1 MERGQAVAIERAL
14 TFEVGGEPLLG
25 ILHPATVVVAAA
37 ETPVAAGTAIP
48 ARAEAATIA
57 AAATAATEAPR
68 GLLLVV
74 GGPQYRVGSHR
85 QFLLL
90 ARHLAAA
97 GIPVFRF
104 DYRGMGDSS
113 GPQRDFEQINE
124 DIRAAIDCFQSASP
138 GLREI
143 VIWGLC
149 DAASAALFYAWQ
161 DPRVSA
167 LVLLN
172 PWVRTEEGLAKAYLK
187 GYYLRRV
194 LSRDFWT
201 SLLSGRVNP
210 LNSLRSLL
218 TMVRRVAGAGRASSA
233 ADTLGGNAGGD
244 ADSDAKV
251 AASGTAGAN
260 GTPGAS
266 LSATK
271 GQRLPSGP
279 LPERMAAG
287 WQRFS
292 GPILLILSGDDLTAA
307 EFRDVAAQSP
317 AWQGLLE
324 APRVTRRELPDANH
338 TFSRQVWRD
347 QVADWTRDWFFSST

>member
-1 MERGQAVAIERAL
+1 MAAGPMQDDALAQDAPMEQGQPQAVSMERAL
-14 TFEVGGEPLLG
+14 TFEVDGEQLLG
-25 ILHPATVVVAAA
+25 ILHPATADA
-37 ETPVAAGTAIP
+37 EPH
-48 ARAEAATIA
+48 
-57 AAATAATEAPR
+57 R

-113 GPQRDFEQINE
+113 GPQRDFEHVNE
-124 DIRAAIDCFQSASP
+124 DICAAIDRFQAESP
-138 GLREI
+138 GLQEV

-161 DPRVSA
+161 DPRVSG

-187 GYYLRRV
+187 GYYLRRL

-201 SLLSGRVNP
+201 SLVSGRVNP
-210 LNSLRSLL
+210 LASLRSLAA
-218 TMVRRVAGAGRASSA
+218 MVRRVAGAGRASSA
-233 ADTLGGNAGGD
+233 SSALGADA
-244 ADSDAKV
+244 
-251 AASGTAGAN
+251 TA
-260 GTPGAS
+260 P
-266 LSATK
+266 LE
-271 GQRLPSGP
+271 QRLPSGP

-287 WQRFS
+287 WRRFS

-317 AWQGLLE
+317 AWQGLLD
-324 APRVTRRELPDANH
+324 APRVTRRELPEANH
-338 TFSRQVWRD
+338 TFSRRIWRD
-347 QVADWTRDWFFSST
+347 QVADWTRDWISSST

>member
-1 MERGQAVAIERAL
+1 MEGPGQPQAVAMERAS
-14 TFEVGGEPLLG
+14 TFEVDGEQLLG
-25 ILHPATVVVAAA
+25 IVHPATAVV
-37 ETPVAAGTAIP
+37 EPH
-48 ARAEAATIA
+48 
-57 AAATAATEAPR
+57 R

-90 ARHLAAA
+90 ARHLASA

-113 GPQRDFEQINE
+113 GPQRDFEQIDE
-124 DIRAAIDCFQSASP
+124 DIRAAIDRFQAESP
-138 GLREI
+138 GLQEV

-187 GYYLRRV
+187 GYYLRRL

-201 SLLSGRVNP
+201 SLISGRVNP
-210 LNSLRSLL
+210 LNSIRSLAA
-218 TMVRRVAGAGRASSA
+218 MVRQVAGAGRASNASGS
-233 ADTLGGNAGGD
+233 LGGK
-244 ADSDAKV
+244 ADVEADLDAK
-251 AASGTAGAN
+251 AASRATGASGTVAA
-260 GTPGAS
+260 A
-266 LSATK
+266 SATK
-271 GQRLPSGP
+271 GQLGQRLPPGP

-287 WQRFS
+287 WRRFT

-307 EFRDVAAQSP
+307 EFRDVANQSP
-317 AWQGLLE
+317 AWQGLLA
-324 APRVTRRELPDANH
+324 APRVTRRELPEANH
-338 TFSRQVWRD
+338 TFSQHAWRD
-347 QVADWTRDWFFSST
+347 QVAEWTRDWISSST

>member
-1 MERGQAVAIERAL
+1 MERAL
-14 TFEVGGEPLLG
+14 TFEVDGEQLLG
-25 ILHPATVVVAAA
+25 ILHPATAVA
-37 ETPVAAGTAIP
+37 EPH
-48 ARAEAATIA
+48 
-57 AAATAATEAPR
+57 R

-113 GPQRDFEQINE
+113 GPQRDFEQIDE
-124 DIRAAIDCFQSASP
+124 DIRAAIDRFQAESP
-138 GLREI
+138 GLREV

-161 DPRVSA
+161 DPRVSG

-187 GYYLRRV
+187 GYYLRRL

-201 SLLSGRVNP
+201 SLISGRVNP
-210 LNSLRSLL
+210 LNSIRSLAA
-218 TMVRRVAGAGRASSA
+218 MVRQVAGAGRASNASGS
-233 ADTLGGNAGGD
+233 LGGNAGVD
-244 ADSDAKV
+244 ADSEEKAATGATETSGTTAATA
-251 AASGTAGAN
+251 AAS
-260 GTPGAS
+260 
-266 LSATK
+266 ATTK
-271 GQRLPSGP
+271 GRQGQRLPPGP
-279 LPERMAAG
+279 LPKRMAAG
-287 WQRFS
+287 WRRFN

-307 EFRDVAAQSP
+307 EFRDVANQSP
-317 AWQGLLE
+317 AWQGLLD
-324 APRVTRRELPDANH
+324 APRVTHRELPEANH
-338 TFSRQVWRD
+338 TFSRRVWRD
-347 QVADWTRDWFFSST
+347 QVADWTRDWISSST